1 VHRSLL
7 SLFTDAESSDRS
19 RLAINNI
26 SNDVELK
33 TSSVFI
39 NFILHFVVWT
49 KKLYRK
55 GEDLLIFRLVDPE
68 SLFLSLLL
76 SCFIFLF
83 LFHYFLIS
91 FSLLC
96 FELTASSLCWRR
108 NIHLN
113 IGRILSLRSTAPVG
127 YNINRGE
134 SHSYAHTHTHT
145 KCYTDTV
152 TIERRTW

>member
-1 VHRSLL
+1 MHRSLL

-76 SCFIFLF
+76 SCFIFVIFISLF
-83 LFHYFLIS
+83 LDLFLSFMFRTDGI
-91 FSLLC
+91 FSLLAPQYTSEHWPDS
-96 FELTASSLCWRR
+96 FSSVDSPRR
-108 NIHLN
+108 LQHQP
-113 IGRILSLRSTAPVG
+113 R
-127 YNINRGE
+127 
-134 SHSYAHTHTHT
+134 
-145 KCYTDTV
+145 
-152 TIERRTW
+152 